1 MKVSV
6 AIATYNGEKYL
17 SEQLFS
23 IINQT
28 YPVDEI
34 IISDDGSS
42 DKTLDI
48 IKSFQSKENNIILIE
63 GPKQGVKMNFN
74 NALNHTKGDFIF
86 LCDQDD
92 IWEKDKVEVV
102 VGKFNQNNVLAIVH
116 DAFVVDCTGQIIYSS
131 FFSIRNSKS
140 GFFKNIIKNSYIGC
154 CMAIRRELIEKALP
168 IPDNV
173 EMHDWWIGM
182 IAELNKSTMFLNDKL
197 IKYRRH
203 NNNVSQLKHYN
214 LKKMIKNRIILL
226 YYLVLN
232 VFRSKFI

>member
-1 MKVSV
+1 
-6 AIATYNGEKYL
+6 
-17 SEQLFS
+17 
-23 IINQT
+23 
-28 YPVDEI
+28 
-34 IISDDGSS
+34 
-42 DKTLDI
+42 
-48 IKSFQSKENNIILIE
+48 
-63 GPKQGVKMNFN
+63 
-74 NALNHTKGDFIF
+74 
-86 LCDQDD
+86 
-92 IWEKDKVEVV
+92 
-102 VGKFNQNNVLAIVH
+102 
-116 DAFVVDCTGQIIYSS
+116 
-131 FFSIRNSKS
+131 
-140 GFFKNIIKNSYIGC
+140 
-154 CMAIRRELIEKALP
+154 MAIRRELIEKALP